1 MTLLYGVIQCGDAG
15 FFLLEVAVGVQE
27 VIDGRD
33 KEGVVVAA
41 GEVAGEGGQIA
52 DAAFVVLYDQYPE
65 HLAVLEFFV
74 PFRAGLEVGLYLF
87 GGQHTEG
94 VRGVV
99 EGVGE
104 LLRQGDVADGGLE
117 GMHFAQMFKKCAVF
131 GVKFQKIN

>member
-1 MTLLYGVIQCGDAG
+1 MG

-41 GEVAGEGGQIA
+41 GEVAGEGGQVA

-65 HLAVLEFFV
+65 HLAVLEFLV

-94 VRGVV
+94 VRGIM
-99 EGVGE
+99 EGVSE
-104 LLRQGDVADGGLE
+104 LLRQGNVADGGLE